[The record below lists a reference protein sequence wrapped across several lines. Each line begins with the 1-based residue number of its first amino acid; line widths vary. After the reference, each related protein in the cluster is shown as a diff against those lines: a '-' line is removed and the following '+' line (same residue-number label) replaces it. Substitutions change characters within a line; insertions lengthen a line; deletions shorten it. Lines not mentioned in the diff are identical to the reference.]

1 MDSKIIKEFKSRV
14 QKELDE
20 DIVPFWSQRAIDP
33 KGGFIGRM
41 NNDGV
46 IDEKAPKGLI
56 LNTRILWTFSTLYVF
71 EKKQEHLILA
81 KRAYDYVMEYFWDKQ
96 NGGMYWLLDWQGK
109 PIEPQKQIYG
119 QGFGIYALSEYYR
132 ASGDKGALDKAMELF
147 GLLEKY
153 VWDKKYK
160 GYFESY
166 DRDWTKSK
174 TQQLTSGDMAMAKS
188 MNTSLH
194 VVEGIAN
201 LYDVYKDDLVGQ
213 RVGEMLDIFADYI
226 LHPYGTYCQLF
237 FDEKWYP
244 KSQMVSFGHDIETSW
259 LMLRDAEI
267 FGKPKTTEKLKR
279 MALKLAEST
288 YERGLDNNK
297 SMFYEADLKGISN
310 SGKDWWVQAEA
321 VVGYLNAYQLT
332 GEQKYFDVAQN
343 IWQFIEDYVVDKKGG
358 EWFWTIDAKG
368 NVDKTKPKVSE
379 WKCPYHN
386 SRACIEIIQR
396 LDQIAK
402 KA

>member
-1 MDSKIIKEFKSRV
+1 MDSKIVMEFKNRV

-56 LNTRILWTFSTLYVF
+56 LNTRILWTFSSLYVF
-71 EKKQEHLILA
+71 EKKQEHLALA
-81 KRAYDYVMEYFWDKQ
+81 KRAYDYVMEYFWDKD
-96 NGGMYWLLDWQGK
+96 NGGMYLLLDWTGK
-109 PIEPQKQIYG
+109 PIDNQKLVYG
-119 QGFGIYALSEYYR
+119 QGFGIYSLSEYYR
-132 ASGDKGALDKAMELF
+132 ASGDKDAIAKAMELF
-147 GLLEKY
+147 GLLEKF
-153 VWDKKYK
+153 VWDKQYK
-160 GYFESY
+160 GYFEKY

-174 TQQLTSGDMAMAKS
+174 TQQLSSGDMAAPKS

-194 VVEGIAN
+194 MLEGIAN
-201 LYDVYKDDLVGQ
+201 LYDVNKDELVGQ

-237 FDEKWYP
+237 FDENWYP
-244 KSQMVSFGHDIETSW
+244 KSQMISFGHDIETAW
-259 LMLRDAEI
+259 LAQRDAEI
-267 FGKPKTTEKLKR
+267 FGKPKTIKKLKR

-288 YERGLDNNK
+288 YKNGLDNNK
-297 SMFYEADLKGISN
+297 SMFYEANLNGVSN

-368 NVDKTKPKVSE
+368 NVDKSKPKVSE